1 MEVSGNLGILNAQ
14 NRNENILYLPTQTS
28 NATPLLIH
36 NAIWPLHTKIL
47 YKVITMLW
55 TFYVELSGSLLAIN
69 PDYASDND
77 YV

>member
-1 MEVSGNLGILNAQ
+1 MDVSGNLGILNVQ

-28 NATPLLIH
+28 NAT
-36 NAIWPLHTKIL
+36 PLHTKIL